1 MDKID
6 PKRFLGTARAAF
18 RRAGEAVAM
27 EAMKAWH
34 LAQDPATPR
43 QTKMILYGA
52 LAYFVL
58 PIDAV
63 PDFLPGVGFTDDA
76 AALTAA
82 LVATNAA
89 MTEAVMERARASVQK
104 LFG

>member
-1 MDKID
+1 MEKID
-6 PKRFLGTARAAF
+6 ETAFWRTAKAAF
-18 RRAGEAVAM
+18 RGAGSAVAL
-27 EAMKAWH
+27 EVMKAWH
-34 LAQDPATPR
+34 LAQDPSTTR
-43 QTKMILYGA
+43 QTKAILYGA

-63 PDFLPGVGFTDDA
+63 PDILPIVGFTDDA

-89 MTEAVMERARASVQK
+89 MTDEVLARARASVQR